1 MNVNIQNPLRTTI
14 LHIRSKDATQ
24 LTDGLNTNFRVNL
37 SDPVFCNKNEEVRIS
52 VMSCEIPASY
62 YNISSALENNI
73 LKYNSTST
81 LTFTNQDY
89 SINQF
94 INFMNNDAG
103 FSSIFT
109 TTYDKQKNKL
119 TITND
124 TGSTQTI
131 NFSTSNANRE
141 MGFSETKSDV
151 DITAGGSITSDFV
164 CNMATI
170 HSFMIKSTSAGS
182 TNVISTRAGTS
193 TTIQKISVDVNSN
206 GIVYLNQQDF
216 RQTTITQTPVID
228 EIVFRITDQNDN
240 LLDLNNV
247 NFEFSMLF
255 EVFKHRGSV
264 DLVRSQTQPFQTIP
278 TQPMNMIEEEE
289 DEEENITKQ
298 YENLEEDRLV
308 LDELIDKFE
317 A

>member
-1 MNVNIQNPLRTTI
+1 MNVSIQHPLRTTI
-14 LHIRSKDATQ
+14 LHIRSKDAIQ
-24 LTDGLNTNFRVNL
+24 LTNGYNTNFRVNL
-37 SDPVFCNKNEEVRIS
+37 SDPVYCNKGEEIRIS

-62 YNISSALENNI
+62 YNISSLLSNNS

-103 FSSIFT
+103 FSAIFT

-119 TITND
+119 TITNG
-124 TGSTQTI
+124 TASTQTI

-141 MGFSETKSDV
+141 MGFDENKSDV
-151 DITAGGSITSDFV
+151 DIPAGGSITSDYV

-170 HSFMIKSTSAGS
+170 HSIMIKSTSAGS

-206 GIVYLNQQDF
+206 GIIYLNQQDF

-240 LLDLNNV
+240 LIDLNNV

-255 EVFKHRGSV
+255 EIYKHRSRINNES
-264 DLVRSQTQPFQTIP
+264 LITTQSKSFDSIP
-278 TQPMNMIEEEE
+278 TQPLNRIEEEE
-289 DEEENITKQ
+289 EKDQFEE
-298 YENLEEDRLV
+298 LEEDRLV

-317 A
+317 S